1 MGKPIVRKIGK
12 LNKYHRMR
20 NNNITNV
27 DNKLKKIMVENM
39 SNLLFIVHASVTL
52 GSK

>member
-1 MGKPIVRKIGK
+1 MGKPVVRKIGK

-27 DNKLKKIMVENM
+27 DNKLKKIMVEKYVKP
-39 SNLLFIVHASVTL
+39 SFYSACFSYIRI
-52 GSK
+52 